1 MAAQMVNRASD
12 VRIREI
18 NLSQYITSNS
28 TTLPAI
34 VVVSKQGRLTPKRF
48 TSAADFIAEYG
59 GPNPQI
65 SMTIQSALN
74 YFVEGSDLWAKRAVS
89 DDDSAKVAGVVLMTD
104 DTTGKLKGVA
114 VPMSDP
120 LTFDL
125 TAEIDSG
132 WTNIGVIYPKR
143 GPGSY
148 ADIYTATITP
158 AAEPVGTVT
167 ATNDPDIA
175 SVIPFPIGTVYYGV
189 SAMTPYG
196 ETEVSTASVVITSG
210 TAGNSNVLTWDAV
223 DSATG
228 YLVYKGTTAS
238 NMRLVVS
245 NGPYRTTFV
254 DKGNITPDATK
265 SPVAAGP
272 VTDEFNVKI
281 QAVVNQQV
289 TVDEN
294 YVCTLGNK
302 LSAGGLQLQMEEQIN
317 VFSDTMNVRLL
328 PGVESTDVSA
338 FGPGTVMS
346 FAGVG
351 TSGSAPTSFDI
362 AEAYEE
368 FSNRELYKIN
378 LVINGGIADPITQ
391 AAIISLCE
399 RRGDCTGIL
408 DTPAAYQKWDRS
420 IEYRNVV
427 LNKNT
432 TYAGLFNPDLLQA
445 DTTNSIQVYT
455 PPSGWVAALC
465 ARTDR
470 IANQAFSIAGLNRG
484 VVNGAI
490 KQRYTF
496 DDGQATA
503 MFQAQVNYFRTLTG
517 QGIALWEQ
525 QLLTS
530 EKSSLQW
537 FSVRRI
543 LNVIKTSLYDYLIYA
558 LQEMNSDQ
566 IKRAIS
572 NTLNAYGTSLV
583 QAQALSA
590 MQVDMSGNT
599 AQTFNAGVLVVRV
612 ILIPMI
618 PIHEIQLEIVISK
631 AGVSFNEVINSL
643 NGS

>member
-1 MAAQMVNRASD
+1 MAAQMVSRASD

-48 TSAADFIAEYG
+48 TSAADFVAEYG
-59 GPNPQI
+59 SPDPQV
-65 SMTIQSALN
+65 SMTVQSALN
-74 YFVEGSDLWAKRAVS
+74 YFAEGSDLWAVRAVAG
-89 DDDSAKVAGVVLMTD
+89 DGTPKVAVMVLMTKD
-104 DTTGKLKGVA
+104 NTGSLGGMPVA
-114 VPMSDP
+114 VEDP
-120 LTFDL
+120 ETYDI
-125 TAEIDSG
+125 TTNIIPG
-132 WTNIGVIYPKR
+132 WTNFGIVYPKR

-148 ADIYTATITP
+148 ADDYMIHITP
-158 AAEPVGTVT
+158 AAEPVSQMT
-167 ATNDPDIA
+167 ASNTPETPAIT
-175 SVIPFPIGTVYYGV
+175 PFPVGTMYYGV
-189 SAMTPYG
+189 SAITAYG
-196 ETEVSTASVVITSG
+196 ETVPVTASVVINSG
-210 TAGNSNVLTWDAV
+210 TAGNSNTITWEQVA
-223 DSATG
+223 SATG
-228 YLVYKGTTAS
+228 YIVYKGTSVATLKQ
-238 NMRLVVS
+238 LVAT
-245 NGPYRTTFV
+245 GPYKTTVV
-254 DKGNITPDATK
+254 DKGNISVDPSK
-265 SPVAAGP
+265 SPVATAP
-272 VTDEFNVKI
+272 VTDEFKVR
-281 QAVVNQQV
+281 VVVEDGEQFS
-289 TVDEN
+289 VDEN
-294 YVCTLGNK
+294 YVCTLNPK
-302 LSAGGLQLQMEEQIN
+302 LSAGGLQLQMEEQLN
-317 VFSDTMNVRLL
+317 VFSDTVSVRLL
-328 PGVESTDVSA
+328 PDVGSIDVSTW
-338 FGPGTVMS
+338 GPGLPMS

-351 TSGSAPTSFDI
+351 DSGSAPTAFDV
-362 AEAYEE
+362 AEAYEV
-368 FSNRELYKIN
+368 FTNRELYKIN

-408 DTPAAYQKWDRS
+408 DVPAAYQKWDRS

-530 EKSSLQW
+530 EKSALQW

-543 LNVIKTSLYDYLIYA
+543 LNVIKTSLYDYLLYA

-572 NTLNAYGTSLV
+572 NTLNAYGTTLV

-590 MQVDMSGNT
+590 FQVDMSGNT

-612 ILIPMI
+612 VLVPMI
-618 PIHEIQLEIVISK
+618 PIHEIQLEVVISK